1 MKTMASVARHPIHPM
16 LVPLPIGLWIFSFVC
31 DIFALSTGGTTW
43 EIVASYTM
51 GAGIVGALLAAGP
64 GFVDLFTL
72 PFSRAKRIGIW
83 HMGINLS
90 IVVLYI
96 VNFLWRR
103 HAASAALGPLMLSLF
118 AILLLVASGWLG
130 GEMVYVHGVAVDRV
144 ERR

>member
-1 MKTMASVARHPIHPM
+1 MMSTASVARHPIHPM

-31 DIFALSTGGTTW
+31 DIFALNTGGATW

-51 GAGIVGALLAAGP
+51 GAGIVGALLAALP
-64 GFVDLFTL
+64 GFIDLFTL
-72 PFSRAKRIGIW
+72 PFSRAKRIGIL

-96 VNFLWRR
+96 INFLWRG

-118 AILLLVASGWLG
+118 AILLLAGSGWLG
-130 GEMVYVHGVAVDRV
+130 GEMVYVQGVAVEPIQDR
-144 ERR
+144 